1 MNVLKNWLPL
11 VVFALVSTTMTAQTK
26 FGHLNSGNLLEML
39 PEVKTANDGLKL
51 FGDKLSL
58 RRDSMALAFQEQVLA
73 YQTAAQGGTLTGIQ
87 QQTKEAELQKMQESG
102 QQFETVIQQLVQAK
116 REELLKPILD
126 KVDIA
131 IKAVG
136 KEGGY
141 LYIFD
146 TSTGATLY
154 ALETEDVLPKV
165 KAKLGL

>member
-1 MNVLKNWLPL
+1 
-11 VVFALVSTTMTAQTK
+11 
-26 FGHLNSGNLLEML
+26 
-39 PEVKTANDGLKL
+39 
-51 FGDKLSL
+51 
-58 RRDSMALAFQEQVLA
+58 
-73 YQTAAQGGTLTGIQ
+73 
-87 QQTKEAELQKMQESG
+87 MQESG

-126 KVDIA
+126 KVDVA

-154 ALETEDVLPKV
+154 ALESEDVLPKV